1 MTQDDLFLAAQTTNP
16 LEQTI
21 ARVTG
26 AIKTRLLSPG
36 ERLPAERDLAVQ
48 LGVSR
53 STLRVGLQTLTEA
66 GWIEVRRGRH
76 GGSFVARW
84 PCMPHPRKLPEVL
97 ERHREDLPALLDYRR
112 AVEGTAAA
120 LAAERAT
127 PDEIDELAAI
137 NHTLEEN
144 QENLE
149 AYRTADARFHIGVAR
164 AAHSPRIMQAV
175 TEIHSSL
182 SEVLDVVIY
191 QTTDMLVDAVAHHQ
205 KIIEA
210 MRKSDYERAQQVML
224 EHVRVVEDVIYS
236 LVEAS

>member
-1 MTQDDLFLAAQTTNP
+1 MTQDDLFLASGTTNP
-16 LEQTI
+16 LEETI
-21 ARVTG
+21 SRVTG

-36 ERLPAERDLAVQ
+36 ERLPAERELALQ

-53 STLRVGLQTLTEA
+53 STLRVALQTLIEA

-97 ERHREDLPALLDYRR
+97 ERHRESLPALLDYRR

-137 NHTLEEN
+137 NRTLAEN
-144 QENLE
+144 RTNLE
-149 AYRTADARFHIGVAR
+149 AYRTADARFHIGIAR
-164 AAHSPRIMQAV
+164 AAHSPRIMQAM
-175 TEIHSSL
+175 TEIQSSL

-191 QTTDMLVDAVAHHQ
+191 QTTDILVDAVEHHQ
-205 KIIEA
+205 KIVEA
-210 MRKSDYERAQQVML
+210 MRKNDCERAQHVML
-224 EHVRVVEDVIYS
+224 EHVRVVEDVIHG
-236 LVEAS
+236 LVEAV